1 MARRQQA
8 EFPGGHLACGQFHAL
23 LRHDEWTALQWMRFR
38 FAKADSAADFL
49 LREQP
54 IPPGRADELA
64 AFVAVVHAQSSEPLF
79 PLRYGRGAHLQ
90 REVQAL
96 VSRAPKKTRGGPAH
110 LRDLTPV
117 ETAITALG
125 GLARRAP
132 EENHPVTATSAM
144 TLLRTTWDRRRAGGE
159 RDDPDA
165 SDAELAAW
173 LEESRPGVGEPVWR
187 LAIATCV
194 RLEEAAVALAM
205 HYGPVAM
212 AALGSRAEATLARR
226 VPGFPNEVYS
236 YAIGFGVAHLTP

>member
-23 LRHDEWTALQWMRFR
+23 LRPDEWTALQWMRFR
-38 FAKADSAADFL
+38 FAKADSAVDRL
-49 LREQP
+49 LREDA
-54 IPPGRADELA
+54 IPPGRADEIS

-96 VSRAPKKTRGGPAH
+96 VSRAPKKRGGPAH

-125 GLARRAP
+125 GLARRSP
-132 EENHPVTATSAM
+132 MENHPVIATSAM
-144 TLLRTTWDRRRAGGE
+144 TLLRTTWDGRRAEVE
-159 RDDPDA
+159 RDDPSA
-165 SDAELAAW
+165 SDAALVAW
-173 LEESRPGVGEPVWR
+173 LEESRPGVGEPVWW
-187 LAIATCV
+187 LALAACV
-194 RLEEAAVALAM
+194 RLEEAAVALAS
-205 HYGPVAM
+205 HYGPAVM
-212 AALGSRAEATLARR
+212 ATLGPRAEATLARR

-236 YAIGFGVAHLTP
+236 YAIGVGLAQLP